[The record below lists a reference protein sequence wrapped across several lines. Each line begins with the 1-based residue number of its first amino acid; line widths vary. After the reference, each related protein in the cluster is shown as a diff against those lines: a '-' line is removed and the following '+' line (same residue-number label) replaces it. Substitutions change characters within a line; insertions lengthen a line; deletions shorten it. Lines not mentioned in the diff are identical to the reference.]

1 MMERQMPEW
10 TRQNMAKGEAKGEV
24 KGRVSVLEALI
35 QEKFGTLPD
44 AIRERIAS
52 ASTEQ
57 ALEWARRI
65 LMAKTLDEVF
75 SPAS

>member
-10 TRQNMAKGEAKGEV
+10 TRQNMAKGEAKGEA
-24 KGRVSVLEALI
+24 KARVSILEIQI
-35 QEKFGTLPD
+35 QEKFGTVPD
-44 AIRERIAS
+44 AIHQRLAS
-52 ASTEQ
+52 ASSEQ
-57 ALEWARRI
+57 AVEWARRI